1 MARLAQ
7 AHFLP
12 IPWGESIVEALRE
25 KCRELRN
32 IAGIAEKLWI
42 STPPGYGVLV
52 QLQLQLHLPVCIFFV
67 GFALGPV
74 PADQA
79 KSQAS
84 FGAGGGVCYIT
95 THPCLP
101 AQKPDPSQVGSAQ
114 LPACHSSP
122 RPGGATFLKKRPG
135 LAAAALWEE
144 DAGEKGCGPLAR
156 ETGGGGWVVAVALGI
171 DYP

>member
-1 MARLAQ
+1 MDINPPRLWSAC
-7 AHFLP
+7 AVAVAVAFASLHFF
-12 IPWGESIVEALRE
+12 
-25 KCRELRN
+25 CR
-32 IAGIAEKLWI
+32 
-42 STPPGYGVLV
+42 
-52 QLQLQLHLPVCIFFV
+52 VC
-67 GFALGPV
+67 LGPSACR
-74 PADQA
+74 P
-79 KSQAS
+79 SQVS
-84 FGAGGGVCYIT
+84 GLLRWGGVCYIT